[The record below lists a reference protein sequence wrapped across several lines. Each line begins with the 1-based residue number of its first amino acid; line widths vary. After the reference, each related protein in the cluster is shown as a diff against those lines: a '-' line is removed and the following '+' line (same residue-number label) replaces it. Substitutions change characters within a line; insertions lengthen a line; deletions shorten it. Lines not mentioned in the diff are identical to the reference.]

1 MIESRLIALGVFLF
15 CFAPFLAIPAVAE
28 EDRGTFS
35 ILIEND
41 RMVNTDRHYTHGT
54 RLSWLSS
61 ADDVPDWARDVAG
74 HVPLFAKK
82 RSLRIGYGLGQS
94 IFTPEDTSSRALIP
108 TDRPYAGW
116 LYVSF
121 SLVADTGRR
130 LDSFELDLGIVGPA
144 ALGQDVQNNFHDL
157 IGVGR
162 SNGWGHQ
169 LDNEPGL
176 VLYYERKWR
185 KLKEFSAYGLGVDVT
200 PHLGGSIGN
209 VFTYLAGGLAI
220 RFGQD
225 LPSDYGPPR
234 IRPSLPGS
242 SFFVPQDGFG
252 WYVFAGAE
260 GRLIARNIFLDGN
273 TFSDSHDVSKRIPVG
288 DFQIGLAFTFDF
300 LRITYSQVFRTREF
314 RGQSQ
319 ADQFGAISLSTKF

>member
-1 MIESRLIALGVFLF
+1 MTRNRCLGLGALLF
-15 CFAPFLAIPAVAE
+15 ASLSLSAGPAIAE

-35 ILIEND
+35 VIVEND
-41 RMVNTDRHYTHGT
+41 RIVNTDRHYTQGI
-54 RLSWLSS
+54 RFAWLSA

-74 HVPLFAKK
+74 HMPLFAKQHA
-82 RSLRIGYGLGQS
+82 LRIGYGLGQS
-94 IFTPEDTSSRALIP
+94 IFTPEDTSLHALIP
-108 TDRPYAGW
+108 EDRPYAGW

-121 SLVADTGRR
+121 ALIADTGER
-130 LDSFELDLGIVGPA
+130 LDSFVLDLGMVGSA

-157 IGVGR
+157 IGVAR
-162 SNGWGHQ
+162 SNGWDNQ

-185 KLKEFSAYGLGVDVT
+185 KLKEFSTGGWGVDIT
-200 PHLGGSIGN
+200 PHVGGSVGN
-209 VFTYLAGGLAI
+209 VFTYLAGGVAV

-273 TFSDSHDVSKRIPVG
+273 TFSSSHDVSKRVPVS
-288 DFQIGLAFTFDF
+288 DFQVGVALTFNF
-300 LRITYSQVFRTREF
+300 LRITYSHVFRTREF

-319 ADQFGAISLSTKF
+319 ADQFGAISLSVKL

>member
-1 MIESRLIALGVFLF
+1 MIKSRLVDLGAFLF
-15 CFAPFLAIPAVAE
+15 CCASFLAASAVAE

-54 RLSWLSS
+54 RLSWLSP

-74 HVPLFAKK
+74 HVPLFAKQ

-108 TDRPYAGW
+108 KDRPYAGW
-116 LYVSF
+116 LYVSL

-130 LDSFELDLGIVGPA
+130 LDSLELDLGIVGPA

-162 SNGWGHQ
+162 SNGWGRQ

-176 VLYYERKWR
+176 VLYCERKWR
-185 KLKEFSAYGLGVDVT
+185 KLKEFSAHGLGVDVT
-200 PHLGGSIGN
+200 PTSAAASATCSPTWRVGWRSVSARTCPATMACRVSALPCPAPVSSCLRTGS
-209 VFTYLAGGLAI
+209 VSTFL
-220 RFGQD
+220 Q
-225 LPSDYGPPR
+225 
-234 IRPSLPGS
+234 
-242 SFFVPQDGFG
+242 
-252 WYVFAGAE
+252 
-260 GRLIARNIFLDGN
+260 ARKA
-273 TFSDSHDVSKRIPVG
+273 V
-288 DFQIGLAFTFDF
+288 
-300 LRITYSQVFRTREF
+300 
-314 RGQSQ
+314 
-319 ADQFGAISLSTKF
+319 

>member
-1 MIESRLIALGVFLF
+1 MARAFPGCRPPTTCWIG
-15 CFAPFLAIPAVAE
+15 
-28 EDRGTFS
+28 
-35 ILIEND
+35 
-41 RMVNTDRHYTHGT
+41 
-54 RLSWLSS
+54 
-61 ADDVPDWARDVAG
+61 ARDVAG
-74 HVPLFAKK
+74 HVPLFAKQ

-108 TDRPYAGW
+108 KDRPYAGW
-116 LYVSF
+116 LYVSL

-130 LDSFELDLGIVGPA
+130 LDSLELDLGIVGPA

-162 SNGWGHQ
+162 SNGWGRQ

-185 KLKEFSAYGLGVDVT
+185 KLKEFSAHGLGVDVT
-200 PHLGGSIGN
+200 PHLGGSVGN

-225 LPSDYGPPR
+225 LPGDYGLPR

-242 SFFVPQDGFG
+242 SFFVPEDEFG
-252 WYVFAGAE
+252 WYVFADAE
-260 GRLIARNIFLDGN
+260 GRLIARNILLDGN

-288 DFQIGLAFTFDF
+288 DFQIGLALTFDF
-300 LRITYSQVFRTREF
+300 LRITYSHVFRTREF
-314 RGQSQ
+314 RGQSR